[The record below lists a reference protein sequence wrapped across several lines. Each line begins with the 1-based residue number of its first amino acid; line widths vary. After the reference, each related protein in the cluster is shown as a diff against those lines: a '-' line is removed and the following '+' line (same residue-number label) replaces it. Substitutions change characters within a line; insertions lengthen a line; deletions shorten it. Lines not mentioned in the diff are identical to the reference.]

1 MEKAMDE
8 LIYKMKAIRLS
19 GMSEKLNIRLQ
30 EATAN
35 ELSYLEFLSNLVDD
49 ELSRRR
55 DRLLN
60 KRLRQAKFPFMRTIT
75 DFDFGFNPSINRQQ
89 VKQLASS
96 AFVANHENI
105 LMIGPPGVGKTHL
118 AVGFAMEAIHKG
130 FSVLYRSIFDI
141 AADIAKHENQAIDNF
156 LKPDLLVIDELG
168 MKNLNHTANEMI
180 LEVIHRRYQR
190 TSTIIATNRPIEDWG
205 KIFGDNATA
214 SAILDRF
221 LENVHLLKITGRSY
235 RLKNLKS
242 KEQKMV
248 DSKV

>member
-1 MEKAMDE
+1 MDE
-8 LIYKMKAIRLS
+8 LIYKMKSIRLS
-19 GMSEKLNIRLQ
+19 AMTNKLSVRLQ
-30 EATAN
+30 EAAAN
-35 ELSYLEFLSNLVDD
+35 ELSYPDFLENLIDD
-49 ELSRRR
+49 EISIRR

-60 KRLRQAKFPFMRTIT
+60 KRLKGAKLPFMKTLD

-89 VKQLASS
+89 IKLLATS
-96 AFVANHENI
+96 AFVARHENI

-118 AVGFAMEAIHKG
+118 ASAFSVEAIHKG
-130 FSVLYRSIFDI
+130 FSILYRSVFDI
-141 AADIAKHENQAIDNF
+141 AADILRNHDQVIDQF

-168 MKNLNHTANEMI
+168 MKNLNSHANEII

-190 TSTIIATNRPIEDWG
+190 NSTVIATNRPIEDWG

-221 LENVHLLKITGRSY
+221 LENVHLLKITGKSY
-235 RLKNLKS
+235 RLKNMKS

-248 DSKV
+248 DLKI

>member
-1 MEKAMDE
+1 MDE
-8 LIYKMKAIRLS
+8 LIYKMKSIRLS
-19 GMSEKLNIRLQ
+19 AMTNKLSVRLQ
-30 EATAN
+30 EAAAN
-35 ELSYLEFLSNLVDD
+35 ELSYPDFLENLIDD
-49 ELSRRR
+49 EISIRR

-60 KRLRQAKFPFMRTIT
+60 KRLKGAKLPFMKTLD

-89 VKQLASS
+89 IKLLATS
-96 AFVANHENI
+96 AFVARHENI

-118 AVGFAMEAIHKG
+118 ASAFSIEAIHKG
-130 FSVLYRSIFDI
+130 FSILYRSVFDI
-141 AADIAKHENQAIDNF
+141 AADILRNHDQVIDQF

-168 MKNLNHTANEMI
+168 MKNLNSHANEII

-190 TSTIIATNRPIEDWG
+190 NSTVIATNRPIEDWG

-221 LENVHLLKITGRSY
+221 LENVHLLKITGKSY
-235 RLKNLKS
+235 RLKNMKS

-248 DSKV
+248 DLKI

>member
-1 MEKAMDE
+1 MDE
-8 LIYKMKAIRLS
+8 LTYKMKSIRLS
-19 GMSEKLNIRLQ
+19 GMAGKLNIRIQ

-35 ELSYLEFLSNLVDD
+35 ELSFMDFLNNLVDD
-49 ELSRRR
+49 ELAIRR

-60 KRLRQAKFPFMRTIT
+60 RRLKKAKFQSMKTIS
-75 DFDFGFNPSINRQQ
+75 DFDFSFNPSISKQQ
-89 VKQLASS
+89 LKQLATSG
-96 AFVANHENI
+96 FIANHENI

-118 AVGFAMEAIHKG
+118 AVALGIEAIHKG

-141 AADIAKHENQAIDNF
+141 ATDIAKYQNQLIGDYI
-156 LKPDLLVIDELG
+156 KPDLLIIDELG
-168 MKNLNHTANEMI
+168 MKNLNLTANEIM
-180 LEVIHRRYQR
+180 LEIIHRRYQR

-221 LENVHLLKITGRSY
+221 LENVHLLKIKGRSY
-235 RLKNLKS
+235 RLKSIKS

-248 DSKV
+248 DLKT